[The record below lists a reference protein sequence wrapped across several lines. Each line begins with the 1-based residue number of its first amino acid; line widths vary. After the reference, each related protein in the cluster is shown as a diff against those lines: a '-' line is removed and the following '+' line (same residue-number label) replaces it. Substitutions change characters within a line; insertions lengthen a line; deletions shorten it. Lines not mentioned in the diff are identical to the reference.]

1 MHRSTR
7 PTPPLSIA
15 LALALA
21 LGGAAACSS
30 PEAARARG
38 APPPEYV
45 HFSGHAHGALYRP
58 DPALF
63 PSPSIG
69 VITVHRTGNN
79 LNHVSTREL
88 PPRGFVVLGI
98 TTHAVNNEGA
108 VEYDGRSNRD
118 LKAAVDYL
126 YDVVGL
132 EKVVLLGHSGG
143 GNTISLYQAVAENG
157 MSVCQGPEKVV
168 ACQGDGT
175 QVGRPADALMF
186 MDSNVGTAI
195 NMLRRWNA
203 AVVDETNP
211 RRLDPSLD
219 PFSEANGYNPD
230 GCSRYSQDFQRR
242 YFEGQARRVQRLTAR
257 AQAIQDAMDAGTHIP
272 TDNDKFVAYRIN
284 ARLYDLDNTIDA
296 QTNQPR
302 KLVKDNR
309 EIVTQIVPTV
319 RPCGEPLGYSTPER
333 DMRLERTRDMNVR
346 TLLGIW
352 SIQANNSM
360 YDIDICSANG
370 STMCMVQHVRAP
382 SLFTASQGNP
392 YVVDNE
398 TMYELSG
405 SRNKDYVVIEGATH
419 GMDNCAAC
427 EGAPYSNVRRNFFDY
442 LAAWMNGGFNP
453 VEALP

>member
-1 MHRSTR
+1 MHRANL
-7 PTPPLSIA
+7 PLLSSA
-15 LALALA
+15 TMLLAFVA
-21 LGGAAACSS
+21 GCSS
-30 PEAARARG
+30 SSAGTAGSGPH
-38 APPPEYV
+38 PPEYV
-45 HFSGHAHGALYRP
+45 HFSGHSHGALYRP
-58 DPALF
+58 DPARY
-63 PSPSIG
+63 PDPTIG

-108 VEYDGRSNRD
+108 VEYDGRTNRD
-118 LKAAVDYL
+118 MKAAVDHL
-126 YDVVGL
+126 YDVVGV

-157 MSVCQGPEKVV
+157 MAVCQGAEKVV
-168 ACQGDGT
+168 PCAGDAS
-175 QVGRPADALMF
+175 QRGRPADALMF

-195 NMLRRWNA
+195 NMLRRWNP
-203 AVVDETNP
+203 AVTNEEDP
-211 RRLDPSLD
+211 RILDASLN
-219 PFSEANGYNPD
+219 PWLESNGYNPN
-230 GCSRYSQDFQRR
+230 GCSRYSPEFQRR
-242 YFEGQARRVQRLTAR
+242 YFEAQAQRVRRLTTRAR
-257 AQAIQDAMDAGTHIP
+257 AIQNAMDAGTHVPI
-272 TDNDKFVAYRIN
+272 DNDKFTAYRIN

-296 QTNQPR
+296 ETKQPR
-302 KLVKDNR
+302 KLLKDDR
-309 EIVTQIVPTV
+309 QIVTGIVHTV
-319 RPCGEPLGYSTPER
+319 RPCGEPLGYSTP
-333 DMRLERTRDMNVR
+333 DTDSRLERTRDMNVR

-352 SIQANNSM
+352 SISARNSM

-398 TMYELSG
+398 TMFELSG
-405 SRNKDYVVIEGATH
+405 AALKDYVVIEGATH

-427 EGAPYSNVRRNFFDY
+427 DGAPYQNVRRNFFDY
-442 LAAWMNGGFNP
+442 LAAWMNGGFQP